1 MGSFGLSGQQ
11 RNAECLCASQHPH
24 SSRWATGLRQSTP
37 GLRTLARS
45 VVCVLVLSVIGC
57 GTTRWTDTQRTLTEQ
72 WLVSSAID
80 EAVAQIDFSV
90 LRDKPVFLDS
100 QYLDLLVVDK
110 GYLISSVRQVLLA
123 NGCLLQE
130 DRNKATYVVELRSG
144 GIGTD
149 RHDVLFGL
157 PQMNIP
163 TFYLTQG
170 LPAQTPEIA
179 VAKSTKQI
187 GGAKIEVF
195 AYNRLTGQPVWQS
208 GIAQHK
214 SLTRARWFLGIGPF
228 QTGSVSNGTRLAG
241 EPVPIPFMGVKEE
254 TEPIERVPIAFE
266 AIWERP
272 ARKSNSTADPQGPA
286 TMPQIST
293 LPSLDSLV
301 KGEESV
307 LPQTPPVLIP
317 AGVSNQTS
325 IPTKT
330 SN

>member
-1 MGSFGLSGQQ
+1 MPNVRVTMLPMVALLALL
-11 RNAECLCASQHPH
+11 NA
-24 SSRWATGLRQSTP
+24 
-37 GLRTLARS
+37 
-45 VVCVLVLSVIGC
+45 GC

-80 EAVAQIDFSV
+80 EAVSRIDFTV
-90 LRDKPVFLDS
+90 LRDKTVFLDS

-123 NGCLLQE
+123 SGCLLQE
-130 DRNKATYVVELRSG
+130 DRTKATYIVELRSG

-149 RHDVLFGL
+149 RHDVMIGL

-170 LPAQTPEIA
+170 LPAQTPELA

-214 SLTRARWFLGIGPF
+214 TLTKHRWLLGIGPF
-228 QTGSVSNGTRLAG
+228 QSGTILSGTRWAG
-241 EPVPIPFMGVKEE
+241 EPIPIPFFGEKDLEA
-254 TEPIERVPIAFE
+254 TNDHNSVPVSHE
-266 AIWERP
+266 AIWNQPGEQ
-272 ARKSNSTADPQGPA
+272 ARGYPGVSEMHAFPE
-286 TMPQIST
+286 MST
-293 LPSLDSLV
+293 LPRLETLLEGGNDSL
-301 KGEESV
+301 SN
-307 LPQTPPVLIP
+307 LPAL
-317 AGVSNQTS
+317 S
-325 IPTKT
+325 IPTDRT
-330 SN
+330 SFR